1 MEKLIDEIIALEW
14 EDFQNVHNDGGRASC
29 QDDKPNFMANR
40 KSQFLT
46 WSREA
51 TESYLND
58 LKRARAAGRNLLT
71 EKYARMMAWT
81 HRDEYKRLEQ
91 SLPGI
96 PPSAFALVDK
106 IVAMQLAWQQE
117 FAAAYPKLASRGRP
131 ISNSGAPLEGTSFEV
146 YLRGELL
153 TYSVPTLTL
162 YANHLENLRKQGL
175 NISIQS
181 MEQRVRL
188 SGYESLAQA
197 EARLASI

>member
-1 MEKLIDEIIALEW
+1 MDEIIKEIVALEW
-14 EDFQNVHNDGGRASC
+14 EDFQNVHDVNGRAPC
-29 QDDKPNFMANR
+29 QDDKNSFEINRASQFMAW
-40 KSQFLT
+40 SPLT
-46 WSREA
+46 RQ
-51 TESYLND
+51 SYLND
-58 LKRARAAGRNLLT
+58 LKRAKAAGRNLLT